1 MERQQQQQQQQ
12 QNREQEQLM
21 DELGSV
27 IGMLKEAGTGFGDAV
42 RADSKTLDKTADLTE
57 RNLGEMERANAR
69 LGSVLDGGLGVCAAV
84 TMMGAA
90 MAGFL
95 VLVVFMRV
103 FKKPPLEV
111 LLDA

>member
-1 MERQQQQQQQQ
+1 MCSRAE
-12 QNREQEQLM
+12 
-21 DELGSV
+21 V
-27 IGMLKEAGTGFGDAV
+27 IL
-42 RADSKTLDKTADLTE
+42 R
-57 RNLGEMERANAR
+57 
-69 LGSVLDGGLGVCAAV
+69 VCAAV